1 MEYIINGYRHASF
14 FHYFE
19 DISRIPRGSGNEAG
33 IAAFLKAFAD
43 ERGIECTVDEYHNVF
58 MRKHA
63 TPGYEDVAPILLQGH
78 TDMVCEKN
86 ADSDHDF
93 TKDPLSLYI
102 DKNGLLRAKGTTLGG
117 DDGVAVALMLSLLD
131 DESLQHPTLECLF
144 TSAEETG
151 LYGAHGFDCSQITA
165 RRMLNLDTELDGE
178 AISSCAGSA
187 DLLLTLD
194 TDREA
199 CDTKTVDITVKGLA
213 GGHSGTDINTCRANA
228 IRMMGRIL
236 AKLYDD
242 CPFHLVSIAGGNK
255 RNAVPRECV
264 ARITALEPDRAIAL
278 VEEEFA
284 RLKKE
289 VAAADKK
296 LRVTARLG
304 KRAENRL
311 SYHDT
316 STVISMIT
324 LNTNGVVSMSPVNP
338 EFVRTS
344 ANMGVITTEEGK
356 ITASIM
362 ARSSCDSE
370 MDALLLSYKR
380 LAKLGGW
387 QYLLDERSSGWD
399 MNADSQLAKDYLRI
413 YKRLYPDSNPVV
425 NGIHAGLECGIFV
438 SKIGCDAL
446 SVGPTIYEV
455 HSPNEAL
462 DLASCERFCDL
473 VRAMVSEK
481 A

>member
-1 MEYIINGYRHASF
+1 MEYIIQGYRHASF
-14 FHYFE
+14 FRFFE

-33 IAAFLKAFAD
+33 IAAFLKAFAE
-43 ERGIECTVDEYHNVF
+43 ERGIFCVVDEFHNVF
-58 MRKHA
+58 MRKA
-63 TPGYEDVAPILLQGH
+63 ASAGYEAVAPILLQGH

-93 TKDPLSLYI
+93 TKDPLKLYI

-131 DESLQHPTLECLF
+131 DESFQHPTLECLF

-165 RRMLNLDTELDGE
+165 KRMLNLDTELDGE

-194 TDREA
+194 TEREL
-199 CDTKTVDITVKGLA
+199 CDEKTLDITVKGLA
-213 GGHSGTDINTCRANA
+213 GGHSGTDIHIGRANA

-236 AKLYDD
+236 AKLYED
-242 CPFHLVSIAGGNK
+242 CPFHLVSIDGGNK
-255 RNAVPRECV
+255 RNAIPRECV
-264 ARITALEPDRAIAL
+264 ARITVLDPERATQLIEDEAKQL
-278 VEEEFA
+278 
-284 RLKKE
+284 LKE
-289 VAAADKK
+289 TFSFDKK
-296 LRVTARLG
+296 LRITARRG

-311 SYHDT
+311 SYKDT
-316 STVISMIT
+316 STVISMTT
-324 LNTNGVVSMSPVNP
+324 LNTNGVVSMSPANP
-338 EFVRTS
+338 AFVRTS
-344 ANMGVITTEEGK
+344 ANMGVITTSADR
-356 ITASIM
+356 IVASIM

-380 LAKLGGW
+380 LAKAMGW
-387 QYLLDERSSGWD
+387 LYSLEERSGGWD

-413 YKRLYPDSNPVV
+413 YKTLFPESTPVV
-425 NGIHAGLECGIFV
+425 NAIHAGLECGIFV

-446 SVGPTIYEV
+446 SVGPTMYEV

-462 DLASCERFCDL
+462 DLASCDRFCDL

-481 A
+481 

>member
-1 MEYIINGYRHASF
+1 MAYIIEGYRHTSF

-43 ERGIECTVDEYHNVF
+43 ERGIFCVVDELYNVF
-58 MRKHA
+58 MRKPA
-63 TPGYEDVAPILLQGH
+63 TAGYEEVAPILLQGH

-93 TKDPLSLYI
+93 LKDPLDLYI
-102 DKNGLLRAKGTTLGG
+102 DKKGMLRAKGTTLGG

-131 DESLQHPTLECLF
+131 DESFEHPMLECLF
-144 TSAEETG
+144 TSGEETG
-151 LYGAHGFDCSQITA
+151 LYGAHGFDTSLITA

-178 AISSCAGSA
+178 AIASCAGSA
-187 DLLLTLD
+187 DLFLKRE

-199 CDTKTVDITVKGLA
+199 TDGRALDITVKGLA
-213 GGHSGTDINTCRANA
+213 GGHSGCDIHTGRANA

-236 AKLYDD
+236 ARLYED

-264 ARITALEPDRAIAL
+264 ASIIPLDADRAKAIIEDEA
-278 VEEEFA
+278 
-284 RLKKE
+284 KKLQSE
-289 VAAADKK
+289 VTAADKK
-296 LRVTARLG
+296 LRVLARRG
-304 KRAENRL
+304 KLQTSCL
-311 SYHDT
+311 SYKDT
-316 STVISMIT
+316 SAVISMIT
-324 LNTNGVVSMSPVNP
+324 LPTHGVVSMSPANMA
-338 EFVRTS
+338 FVRTS
-344 ANMGVITTEEGK
+344 ANMGVISTDDTAV
-356 ITASIM
+356 TASIM

-380 LAKLGGW
+380 LATATGLV
-387 QYLLDERSSGWD
+387 YILDERSGGWD
-399 MNADSQLAKDYLRI
+399 MNADSQLARDYLRI
-413 YKRLYPDSNPVV
+413 YKKLFPESKPVV
-425 NGIHAGLECGIFV
+425 NAIHAGLECGIFV
-438 SKIGCDAL
+438 SAIGCDAL

-455 HSPNEAL
+455 HSPDEAL
-462 DLASCERFCDL
+462 DLASCDRFCDL

-481 A
+481 